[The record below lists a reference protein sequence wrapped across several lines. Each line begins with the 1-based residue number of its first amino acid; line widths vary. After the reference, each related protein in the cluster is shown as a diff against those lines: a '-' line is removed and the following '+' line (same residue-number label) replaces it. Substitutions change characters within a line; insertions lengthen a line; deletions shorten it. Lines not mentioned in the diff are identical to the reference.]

1 MGIDTVAGA
10 GNSVIAWLRVCLE
23 SGTWI
28 PPLKVFAIA
37 FTKSF
42 RLSAGRQVGG
52 WQMII
57 YNILS
62 QTQAEFKHLD
72 EKFGF
77 LSVLGCFS
85 KAGKAV
91 LRQEFNLVY
100 ANLLSVCA
108 DSRFAKPRSSLK
120 KGLIVAVRSCGCGAL
135 NRGWQNLGASLKGF

>member
-1 MGIDTVAGA
+1 
-10 GNSVIAWLRVCLE
+10 
-23 SGTWI
+23 
-28 PPLKVFAIA
+28 
-37 FTKSF
+37 
-42 RLSAGRQVGG
+42 
-52 WQMII
+52 MII

-108 DSRFAKPRSSLK
+108 ALRFAKPRSSLWE
-120 KGLIVAVRSCGCGAL
+120 R
-135 NRGWQNLGASLKGF
+135 F